1 MANDHKDVSMD
12 VLYSPS
18 SWSTRLSG
26 DVIVDNHIKVLHEG
40 EELTGLVLSKCW
52 FITGYKVQLLMNNY

>member
-40 EELTGLVLSKCW
+40 KELTGLVISV
-52 FITGYKVQLLMNNY
+52 FITGYKVQSAINNY